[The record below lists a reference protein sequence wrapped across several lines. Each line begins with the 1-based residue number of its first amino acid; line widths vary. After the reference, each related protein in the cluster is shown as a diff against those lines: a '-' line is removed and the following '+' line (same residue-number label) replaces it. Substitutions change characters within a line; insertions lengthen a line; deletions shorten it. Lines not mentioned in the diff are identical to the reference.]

1 MLKEESL
8 TEGRALALFDV
19 DGTLVR
25 TEGSSRHNRAFKAAF
40 RQVFGADCSFVP
52 GMHGMPDLQIFM
64 VLSKDLDIVNG
75 RHREL
80 AESACR
86 ALVEIYATPDETDGT
101 YEALP
106 GTRSLLEKLRAA
118 GVILGLVTGN
128 PPEIARD
135 KLTATG
141 LAEFFSFGAFGT
153 EAEERGALPPMALER
168 AERLAGSRMDPEK
181 VFIIGDTPRDVACA
195 LDNGYRAIAVATG
208 HVSVADL
215 LGTGAELVLPDLLD
229 PEPMLRLMG
238 LKVAG
243 AREGTGGASGA

>member
-1 MLKEESL
+1 M

-141 LAEFFSFGAFGT
+141 LVEFFSFGAFGT
-153 EAEERGALPPMALER
+153 EAEDRGALPPMAVAR
-168 AERLAGSRMDPEK
+168 AEKLVGVRLAPES
-181 VFIIGDTPRDVACA
+181 VFVIGDTPRDVAAA
-195 LDNGYRAIAVATG
+195 LDNGYRAVAVATG
-208 HVSVADL
+208 HMATENL
-215 LGTGAELVLPDLLD
+215 LSSGAELVLPDLSD
-229 PEPMLRLMG
+229 PDPVLLLIGVGKE
-238 LKVAG
+238 A
-243 AREGTGGASGA
+243 ASGS